1 MLFTFNPSAIL
12 LAPELLNSLNSLNSP
27 LAHRRR
33 RYEATSMNAPLG
45 YALLR
50 DRRVSLRP
58 KCVALGVGLA
68 VMGIIQLLQVPF
80 ESVLAFVLPGVGA
93 AGDVAV
99 DGVEAVVLPV
109 LVATLLMPYLAPQNI
124 VQELRAEHASR
135 V

>member
-1 MLFTFNPSAIL
+1 
-12 LAPELLNSLNSLNSP
+12 
-27 LAHRRR
+27 
-33 RYEATSMNAPLG
+33 MNAPLG

-50 DRRVSLRP
+50 DRRVPVRP

-124 VQELRAEHASR
+124 VQELRAEHAAR

>member
-1 MLFTFNPSAIL
+1 
-12 LAPELLNSLNSLNSP
+12 
-27 LAHRRR
+27 
-33 RYEATSMNAPLG
+33 MNAPLG

-50 DRRVSLRP
+50 DRRVPARA
-58 KCVALGVGLA
+58 KFMALGAGLA

-93 AGDVAV
+93 AGDVAL

-109 LVATLLMPYLAPQNI
+109 LVATLLMPYLAPQSI
-124 VQELRAEHASR
+124 VQELRAAHATR

>member
-1 MLFTFNPSAIL
+1 MLPNLCAFASLREISS
-12 LAPELLNSLNSLNSP
+12 LACVLSLVE
-27 LAHRRR
+27 R
-33 RYEATSMNAPLG
+33 TSGNMNAPLG

-50 DRRVSLRP
+50 DRRVPVRA
-58 KCVALGVGLA
+58 KCVALAVGLA

-109 LVATLLMPYLAPQNI
+109 LVATLLMPYLAPQNV
-124 VQELRAEHASR
+124 VQEVRAQHASR